1 MRKTGKV
8 VLPNLN
14 APARTSTDKKIGALN
29 ILADAV
35 LILEEQQPQEKQNNI
50 DALLT
55 LADVTDIE
63 KEINESAKYSSQNV
77 HYIAS
82 LRLEIKS
89 QDKELTVDNITKDK
103 QKLKFFTGSKDVILF
118 QICFDYV
125 TDHQLYGNDRAEFS
139 LQQQFRIVLMPLR
152 LGLTEQHLA
161 YVYCASL
168 TTISR
173 IFSKW
178 IPVIYRRFRL
188 LNIWP
193 SEEKILNTMPCSIAR
208 KVPDFKGEQLDPFEV
223 AKSRKIANTRIH
235 VERAIG
241 RVKEYK
247 ITDEINT
254 THILP
259 YFNEIFFICCM
270 SANFQDVLI
279 T

>member
-14 APARTSTDKKIGALN
+14 APARRSTDEKIGALN

-103 QKLKFFTGSKDVILF
+103 QKLKFFT
-118 QICFDYV
+118 
-125 TDHQLYGNDRAEFS
+125 
-139 LQQQFRIVLMPLR
+139 
-152 LGLTEQHLA
+152 
-161 YVYCASL
+161 
-168 TTISR
+168 
-173 IFSKW
+173 
-178 IPVIYRRFRL
+178 
-188 LNIWP
+188 
-193 SEEKILNTMPCSIAR
+193 
-208 KVPDFKGEQLDPFEV
+208 
-223 AKSRKIANTRIH
+223 
-235 VERAIG
+235 
-241 RVKEYK
+241 
-247 ITDEINT
+247 
-254 THILP
+254 
-259 YFNEIFFICCM
+259 
-270 SANFQDVLI
+270 ANFQDVLI